1 MANLEPLERSAAQLQ
16 LRVNNVSSLHGIVQT
31 EPICIRNL
39 QWRLRVKPSFD
50 ASGNK
55 QALGVFLYCEGLRG
69 SKTWSC
75 NAAASF
81 RLIPQKRGL
90 VAYSEE
96 INSKFHS
103 GAMDWGYAQFYEWI
117 PLKGYINADGD
128 YLDLEADIQA
138 DEPNY
143 EDLEVS
149 QQVMARKRARLEPE
163 VGAEKSTGVLR
174 WRTIAS
180 NILRSRNWDW
190 HSQPTFIRGLKWR
203 VAVEPELGLY
213 RRKSLG
219 IYVRCRAD
227 GHLDKAQWKCTAN
240 IRFMVKAKK
249 ERGLIGREM
258 THVFQSGSINQAGF
272 SNMIDVEDFVNPF
285 NGCLKYNNIEIEVRI
300 QAEVV
305 IITTR
310 PENVAQNVEDPERI
324 MTTVGEIQSR
334 SLECPICFEIPRAE
348 IYQCSNG
355 HIICTDCKSKLN
367 ICPQCQI
374 PYRVDGQL
382 IRNRA
387 VEAIILEL
395 PAFQQNPIESPI
407 ES

>member
-1 MANLEPLERSAAQLQ
+1 
-16 LRVNNVSSLHGIVQT
+16 
-31 EPICIRNL
+31 
-39 QWRLRVKPSFD
+39 
-50 ASGNK
+50 
-55 QALGVFLYCEGLRG
+55 
-69 SKTWSC
+69 
-75 NAAASF
+75 
-81 RLIPQKRGL
+81 
-90 VAYSEE
+90 
-96 INSKFHS
+96 
-103 GAMDWGYAQFYEWI
+103 MDWGYAKFYECI

-128 YLDLEADIQA
+128 YLDLEADVLA

-190 HSQPTFIRGLKWR
+190 HSQPTIIRGLKWR
-203 VAVEPELGLY
+203 VAVEPELALY

-249 ERGLIGREM
+249 GRGLIGRGSLFRLSSIIVNLQCFDCSIWNCLCTTLEM
-258 THVFQSGSINQAGF
+258 THEFQSGSINQAAI

-285 NGCLKYNNIEIEVRI
+285 NGCLKYNNIEIEVWI

-310 PENVAQNVEDPERI
+310 PENVAQN
-324 MTTVGEIQSR
+324 
-334 SLECPICFEIPRAE
+334 E

-355 HIICTDCKSKLN
+355 HIICNDCKSKLN
-367 ICPQCQI
+367 TCPQCQI

-387 VEAIILEL
+387 VEAIILEV
-395 PAFQQNPIESPI
+395 PASQQNPIESPT